1 MDVAI
6 LFISASVGIGIGLI
20 ARKNGIKVFPN
31 YREVDMGVIG
41 KRYYAQ
47 RENKF
52 QDKLD
57 EDGRNNVLYGN
68 RHHNHPKTK

>member
-6 LFISASVGIGIGLI
+6 LFISASVGIGIGLV

-41 KRYYAQ
+41 KRYYA
-47 RENKF
+47 
-52 QDKLD
+52 
-57 EDGRNNVLYGN
+57 
-68 RHHNHPKTK
+68 